1 MHEKGLQKRVRQNT
15 LTQSCKNYVMNEREL
30 KSLFCSSLRS
40 NHVKNND
47 LIPTSEIRIV
57 EEAHCRSFDLL
68 IAAVT
73 KEPDYIYDYAQYNN
87 ILVRTQL
94 LKQFARREKCR
105 IDCIRFYPVEIKSD
119 NDVLDERLPK
129 QIIDAIL
136 AFGVSVLVLD
146 KNHSKLARGLGKF
159 LPTTL
164 ICYTGIDDHFEMVTR
179 FDHIISTGVLNLKK
193 TVLARTLGG
202 TKTGTK
208 AYSRLAA
215 LERIFQKIIF
225 NQIYFENL
233 GMTEQ
238 ELEFLEMIT
247 GIRPPLSPSQEMK
260 KLSKLIKETANAK
273 MTDYM

>member
-1 MHEKGLQKRVRQNT
+1 
-15 LTQSCKNYVMNEREL
+15 MNEREL

-40 NHVKNND
+40 NHVKKND

-73 KEPDYIYDYAQYNN
+73 KEPVDINDYSQYNN

-94 LKQFARREKCR
+94 LQHFARHQKCR
-105 IDCIRFYPVEIKSD
+105 IDCIRFYPIEIKSD
-119 NDVLDERLPK
+119 DDVLDERLPK

-136 AFGVSVLVLD
+136 AFGLSILVLD
-146 KNHSKLARGLGKF
+146 KDHSKLARGFGKF

-164 ICYTGIDDHFEMVTR
+164 ICYTGIDDYFEVVSR
-179 FDHIISTGVLNLKK
+179 FDSFISTGVLNFKK
-193 TVLARTLGG
+193 TILAKALEGG
-202 TKTGTK
+202 NTSSK
-208 AYSRLAA
+208 AYSRLVA

-225 NQIYFENL
+225 NQLYFENL
-233 GMTEQ
+233 GMTER
-238 ELEFLEMIT
+238 ELEYLQMIT
-247 GIRPPLSPSQEMK
+247 GIRPPTSPSQEMK

-273 MTDYM
+273 MTDYMEA

>member
-1 MHEKGLQKRVRQNT
+1 
-15 LTQSCKNYVMNEREL
+15 MNEREL
-30 KSLFCSSLRS
+30 KSLFCSSLKS

-57 EEAHCRSFDLL
+57 EEAHFRSFDLL

-73 KEPDYIYDYAQYNN
+73 REPDDIHDYGQYNN

-94 LKQFARREKCR
+94 LKQFARHEKCR

-119 NDVLDERLPK
+119 DDVLDERLPK

-136 AFGVSVLVLD
+136 AFGLSILVLD
-146 KNHSKLARGLGKF
+146 KNHSKLARNIGKF

-164 ICYTGIDDHFEMVTR
+164 VCYTGIDDHFEVVSR
-179 FDHIISTGVLNLKK
+179 FDHLISSGVLNLKK
-193 TVLARTLGG
+193 TILAKVLEGSN
-202 TKTGTK
+202 TGSK
-208 AYSRLAA
+208 AYSRLVA

-225 NQIYFENL
+225 NQLYFENL

-238 ELEFLEMIT
+238 EIEFLQLIT
-247 GIRPPLSPSQEMK
+247 AIKPLSSSQEMK
-260 KLSKLIKETANAK
+260 KLSKLIKETSNAK

>member
-1 MHEKGLQKRVRQNT
+1 
-15 LTQSCKNYVMNEREL
+15 MNEREL

-73 KEPDYIYDYAQYNN
+73 KERNYIHDYGHYSN

-94 LKQFARREKCR
+94 LERFARHEKCR

-119 NDVLDERLPK
+119 DDVLDERLPK

-136 AFGVSVLVLD
+136 AFGLSILVLD
-146 KNHSKLARGLGKF
+146 KNHSKFARSLGKF
-159 LPTTL
+159 MPATL
-164 ICYTGIDDHFEMVTR
+164 VCYTGVDDHFEMVSR
-179 FDHIISTGVLNLKK
+179 FDHFISSGVMNLKK
-193 TVLARTLGG
+193 TILAKALEGTNTGG
-202 TKTGTK
+202 K

-225 NQIYFENL
+225 NQLYFENL
-233 GMTEQ
+233 GMTEG
-238 ELEFLEMIT
+238 ELEFLQMIT
-247 GIRPPLSPSQEMK
+247 GIRLPQPSSQEMK
-260 KLSKLIKETANAK
+260 KLSKLIRETANTK
-273 MTDYM
+273 MTDYI

>member
-1 MHEKGLQKRVRQNT
+1 
-15 LTQSCKNYVMNEREL
+15 MNEREL
-30 KSLFCSSLRS
+30 KSLFCSSLKS
-40 NHVKNND
+40 NHVKNNV

-57 EEAHCRSFDLL
+57 EEAHFRSFDLL

-73 KEPDYIYDYAQYNN
+73 KEPDDIHDYGQYNN

-94 LKQFARREKCR
+94 LKQFARHEKCR

-119 NDVLDERLPK
+119 DDVLDERLPK

-136 AFGVSVLVLD
+136 AFGLSILVLD
-146 KNHSKLARGLGKF
+146 KNHSKLARNIGKF

-164 ICYTGIDDHFEMVTR
+164 ICYTGIDDHFEVVSR
-179 FDHIISTGVLNLKK
+179 FDRLFSSGVLNLKK
-193 TVLARTLGG
+193 TILAKVLEGSN
-202 TKTGTK
+202 TGNK
-208 AYSRLAA
+208 AYSRLVA

-225 NQIYFENL
+225 NQLYFENL
-233 GMTEQ
+233 GMTER
-238 ELEFLEMIT
+238 EIEFLQMIT
-247 GIRPPLSPSQEMK
+247 GIKPPSSSQEMK

>member
-1 MHEKGLQKRVRQNT
+1 
-15 LTQSCKNYVMNEREL
+15 MNEREL

-57 EEAHCRSFDLL
+57 EEANFRSFDLL

-73 KEPDYIYDYAQYNN
+73 KEPDYIHDYGQYNN
-87 ILVRTQL
+87 ILARTQL
-94 LKQFARREKCR
+94 LEQFARHEKCR

-119 NDVLDERLPK
+119 DDVLDERLPK

-136 AFGVSVLVLD
+136 AFGLSILVLD
-146 KNHSKLARGLGKF
+146 KNHSKLARSFGKF

-164 ICYTGIDDHFEMVTR
+164 ICYTGIDDRFEVVSR
-179 FDHIISTGVLNLKK
+179 FDHLISSGVLNLKK
-193 TVLARTLGG
+193 TILAKVLEGS
-202 TKTGTK
+202 KTGSK
-208 AYSRLAA
+208 AYSRLVA

-225 NQIYFENL
+225 NQLYFENL
-233 GMTEQ
+233 GMTEL
-238 ELEFLEMIT
+238 ELEFLQMIT
-247 GIRPPLSPSQEMK
+247 GIKPPSPSQEMK
-260 KLSKLIKETANAK
+260 KLSKLIKETGNVK

>member
-1 MHEKGLQKRVRQNT
+1 
-15 LTQSCKNYVMNEREL
+15 MNERAL

-47 LIPTSEIRIV
+47 LIPTSKIRIV

-73 KEPDYIYDYAQYNN
+73 EEPDDIHDYGHYDN

-94 LKQFARREKCR
+94 LKQFALHEKCR

-119 NDVLDERLPK
+119 DDVLDERLPK

-136 AFGVSVLVLD
+136 AFGLSILVLD
-146 KNHSKLARGLGKF
+146 KNHSKQARGLGKF

-164 ICYTGIDDHFEMVTR
+164 ICYTGLDDHFEVVTT
-179 FDHIISTGVLNLKK
+179 FDHLISSSVLNLKK
-193 TVLARTLGG
+193 TILAKVLAGRGSN
-202 TKTGTK
+202 TGSK
-208 AYSRLAA
+208 AYSRLVA

-225 NQIYFENL
+225 NQLYFENL
-233 GMTEQ
+233 GMTES
-238 ELEFLEMIT
+238 ELEFLQMIT
-247 GIRPPLSPSQEMK
+247 GIKSLSSSQEMK
-260 KLSKLIKETANAK
+260 KLSKLMKETSNAK
-273 MTDYM
+273 ITDYI

>member
-1 MHEKGLQKRVRQNT
+1 
-15 LTQSCKNYVMNEREL
+15 MNEREL
-30 KSLFCSSLRS
+30 KSLFCSSLKS

-57 EEAHCRSFDLL
+57 EEAHFRSFDLL

-73 KEPDYIYDYAQYNN
+73 REPDDIHDYGQYNN

-94 LKQFARREKCR
+94 LKQFARHEKCR

-119 NDVLDERLPK
+119 DDVLDERLPK

-136 AFGVSVLVLD
+136 AFGLSILVLD
-146 KNHSKLARGLGKF
+146 KNHSKLARNIGKF

-164 ICYTGIDDHFEMVTR
+164 VCYTGIDDHFEVVSR
-179 FDHIISTGVLNLKK
+179 FDHLISSGVLNLKK
-193 TVLARTLGG
+193 TILAKVLEGSN
-202 TKTGTK
+202 TGSK
-208 AYSRLAA
+208 AYSRLVA

-225 NQIYFENL
+225 NQLYFENL
-233 GMTEQ
+233 GMTER
-238 ELEFLEMIT
+238 EMEFLQMIA
-247 GIRPPLSPSQEMK
+247 GIKPPSSSQEMK
-260 KLSKLIKETANAK
+260 KLSKLIKETSNAK

>member
-1 MHEKGLQKRVRQNT
+1 
-15 LTQSCKNYVMNEREL
+15 MNEREL

-47 LIPTSEIRIV
+47 LIPTSDIRIV

-73 KEPDYIYDYAQYNN
+73 KKPDDIHDYDQYNN

-94 LKQFARREKCR
+94 LKEFAHHEKCR

-119 NDVLDERLPK
+119 DDVLDERLPK

-136 AFGVSVLVLD
+136 AFGLSILVLD
-146 KNHSKLARGLGKF
+146 KNHSKLARGFGKF

-164 ICYTGIDDHFEMVTR
+164 ICYTGIDDYFEVVSR
-179 FDHIISTGVLNLKK
+179 FDRLISSSVLNLKK
-193 TVLARTLGG
+193 TLLAKMLEGNNTSSQ
-202 TKTGTK
+202 T
-208 AYSRLAA
+208 YSRLVA

-225 NQIYFENL
+225 NQLYFENL
-233 GMTEQ
+233 GMTEL
-238 ELEFLEMIT
+238 ELEYLQKIT
-247 GIRPPLSPSQEMK
+247 GIRPPMSPSQEMK

-273 MTDYM
+273 MTDYMET

>member
-1 MHEKGLQKRVRQNT
+1 
-15 LTQSCKNYVMNEREL
+15 MNEREL

-73 KEPDYIYDYAQYNN
+73 KEPVDINDYSQYNN

-94 LKQFARREKCR
+94 LQHFARHQKCR

-119 NDVLDERLPK
+119 DDVLDERLPK

-136 AFGVSVLVLD
+136 AFGLSVLVLD
-146 KNHSKLARGLGKF
+146 KDHSKLARGFGKF

-164 ICYTGIDDHFEMVTR
+164 ICYTGIDDYFEVVSSFDR
-179 FDHIISTGVLNLKK
+179 FISTGVLNFKK
-193 TVLARTLGG
+193 TILAKALEGG
-202 TKTGTK
+202 NTSSK
-208 AYSRLAA
+208 AYSCLVA

-225 NQIYFENL
+225 NQLYFENL
-233 GMTEQ
+233 GMTER
-238 ELEFLEMIT
+238 ELEYLQMIT
-247 GIRPPLSPSQEMK
+247 SIRPPLSPSQEMK

>member
-1 MHEKGLQKRVRQNT
+1 
-15 LTQSCKNYVMNEREL
+15 MNEREL
-30 KSLFCSSLRS
+30 KLLFCNSLRS

-73 KEPDYIYDYAQYNN
+73 KEPDRHDYDRYDN

-94 LKQFARREKCR
+94 LKHFARQEKCR
-105 IDCIRFYPVEIKSD
+105 IDCIRFYPVEVKSD
-119 NDVLDERLPK
+119 DDVLDERLPK

-136 AFGVSVLVLD
+136 AFGLSILVLD

-164 ICYTGIDDHFEMVTR
+164 ICYTGIDDHFEVVSR
-179 FDHIISTGVLNLKK
+179 FDRLISSGVLNLKK
-193 TVLARTLGG
+193 TILAKALEG
-202 TKTGTK
+202 TNTGSK
-208 AYSRLAA
+208 AYSRLVA
-215 LERIFQKIIF
+215 LEHIFQKIIF

-233 GMTEQ
+233 GMTER
-238 ELEFLEMIT
+238 ELEFLQMMAGIT
-247 GIRPPLSPSQEMK
+247 PPSLTQERK

-273 MTDYM
+273 MTDYL

>member
-1 MHEKGLQKRVRQNT
+1 
-15 LTQSCKNYVMNEREL
+15 MNEREL

-40 NHVKNND
+40 NHIKNND

-57 EEAHCRSFDLL
+57 EEAHFRSFDLL

-73 KEPDYIYDYAQYNN
+73 KEPDNIHDYGQYNN

-94 LKQFARREKCR
+94 LKQFARHEKCR

-119 NDVLDERLPK
+119 DDVLDERLPK

-136 AFGVSVLVLD
+136 AFGISILVLD
-146 KNHSKLARGLGKF
+146 KNHSKLARNIGKF

-164 ICYTGIDDHFEMVTR
+164 VCYTGINDHFEVVSM
-179 FDHIISTGVLNLKK
+179 FDHVISSGVLNLKK
-193 TVLARTLGG
+193 TILAKVLEGSN
-202 TKTGTK
+202 TGSK
-208 AYSRLAA
+208 AYSRLVA

-225 NQIYFENL
+225 NQLYFENL
-233 GMTEQ
+233 GMTER
-238 ELEFLEMIT
+238 EIEFLQMIT
-247 GIRPPLSPSQEMK
+247 GIKPPSSSQEMK